1 MRKSSKNILLAAVLV
16 SVPLTVYGVLTD
28 PVLQIT
34 NYGYVG
40 GASIFSGSVGY
51 NLSVGYNN
59 LFANSYYN
67 STIGSNLQNYTPNS
81 LALGSYNQGT
91 NGQLLSIGN
100 GQYTTARKNVLEVWT
115 SGSVIIP
122 ITTTGA
128 QLTVGN
134 SSVGSSTVTTKVYGT
149 ADITRVPAK
158 GGISMGAYTAQ

>member
-34 NYGYVG
+34 NYGYIG
-40 GASIFSGSVGY
+40 GASIFSGSTGY

-59 LFANSYYN
+59 LFGNSFYN
-67 STIGSNLQNYTPNS
+67 TMVGANLQNYTSNS
-81 LALGSYNQGT
+81 LAVGYYNQST
-91 NGQLLSIGN
+91 PGQLLSIGN
-100 GQYTTARKNVLEVWT
+100 GSYSSRKNAFEVWT
-115 SGSVIIP
+115 SGSVNIP
-122 ITTTGA
+122 IITTGA

-134 SSVGSSTVTTKVYGT
+134 SNVGSSTVTTKVYGT

>member
-1 MRKSSKNILLAAVLV
+1 MKKTFKNILLTAVLV

-34 NYGYVG
+34 GYGYIG
-40 GASIFSGSVGY
+40 GASIFSGSVGN
-51 NLSVGYNN
+51 NLSVGFNN
-59 LFANSYYN
+59 LFSNSYYN
-67 STIGSNLQNYTPNS
+67 ATIGSNLLNYAWSS
-81 LALGSYNQGT
+81 LAVGNYNQSATGHV
-91 NGQLLSIGN
+91 LSIGN
-100 GQYTTARKNVLEVWT
+100 GTYSSRKNAFEVWT

-128 QLTVGN
+128 QLTVGS